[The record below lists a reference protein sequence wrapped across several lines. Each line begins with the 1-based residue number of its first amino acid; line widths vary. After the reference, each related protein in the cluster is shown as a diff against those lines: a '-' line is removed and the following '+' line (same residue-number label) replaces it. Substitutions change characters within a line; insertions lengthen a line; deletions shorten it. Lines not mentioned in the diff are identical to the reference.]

1 MSELKNQVESLLF
14 SAGKRLTIEELG
26 RLCREENLDAI
37 RAAIEILKKELDD
50 KQSSLMLVQEGE
62 AYKLTVRE
70 KYISMVKKVV
80 TTPELPKSIMETL
93 AVVAYKAPV
102 MQSQVIKIRTNKA
115 YRHLEELEEMGYL
128 TREKK
133 GRSRLIKLTPK
144 FFDYFDVP
152 PDKLKEKFHNVVALE
167 KAIEEKETAI
177 LQTQQAIVAAAHD
190 HTPRVEVFTDEPPVL
205 APEIQVEGAKLGEL
219 DTYGEAPKPK
229 KKHKHKHKAEEEAPK
244 TQEEAAEALAAKIL
258 GEAGIESGEATPEE
272 TEEIEKEGR
281 LTVEKIKK
289 EAAKEKPR
297 KTEYTPTGLFPLG
310 VPKEL
315 EEKIAHR
322 VAEITSGETREEA
335 TDENAEMGLPDII
348 PAPEP
353 MTEEEETKAEAEEE
367 MKSEEANP
375 PETPE
380 EEEAVKEVESEVE
393 NPEDETPAE
402 EAAEEKEASEE
413 PAEKES
419 AEEVTEE
426 EAAEEHEAPKPKE
439 MAKKH
444 KRHH

>member
-14 SAGKRLTIEELG
+14 SAGKRLTLEELG

-37 RAAIEILKKELDD
+37 RAAVEILKKELDD

-102 MQSQVIKIRTNKA
+102 MQSHVIKIRTNKA

-152 PDKLKEKFHNVVALE
+152 PDKLKEKFHNVAALE

-177 LQTQQAIVAAAHD
+177 AQTQQAIFVAAHD
-190 HTPRVEVFTDEPPVL
+190 NTPKVEVFTDELPKL
-205 APEIQVEGAKLGEL
+205 APEIEIIGGKVGEL
-219 DTYGEAPKPK
+219 QTYGEAPKPK

-244 TQEEAAEALAAKIL
+244 TPEEAAEALAQKIL
-258 GEAGIESGEATPEE
+258 SEAGIETPEATEEE
-272 TEEIEKEGR
+272 TAEMEEEGK
-281 LTVEKIKK
+281 LTVEKIKR

-297 KTEYTPTGLFPLG
+297 KTEYTSKGMFPSG
-310 VPKEL
+310 VPPEL
-315 EEKIAHR
+315 QEKIEHR
-322 VAEITSGETREEA
+322 VAEITGGETPEEA
-335 TDENAEMGLPDII
+335 SDENAEMGLPDII
-348 PAPEP
+348 PAPKP
-353 MTEEEETKAEAEEE
+353 MTEEEETASEAEEE
-367 MKSEEANP
+367 VKSEEENP

-380 EEEAVKEVESEVE
+380 EEEAVKEVESEAE

-419 AEEVTEE
+419 QEEVAEEET
-426 EAAEEHEAPKPKE
+426 AEEHEAPAPETK
-439 MAKKH
+439 AKKH
-444 KRHH
+444 KHH

>member
-14 SAGKRLTIEELG
+14 SAGKRLTLEELG
-26 RLCREENLDAI
+26 RLCKEENLDAVK
-37 RAAIEILKKELDD
+37 AAVEILKQELDD

-115 YRHLEELEEMGYL
+115 YRHLEELEEMGYI

-152 PDKLKEKFHNVVALE
+152 PDKLKEKFHNVAALE

-177 LQTQQAIVAAAHD
+177 AQTQQAIYAAAHD
-190 HTPRVEVFTDEPPVL
+190 NKPKVEAFSDELPTF
-205 APEIQVEGAKLGEL
+205 APEIEVIGDKVGSLE
-219 DTYGEAPKPK
+219 TYGEAPKPK
-229 KKHKHKHKAEEEAPK
+229 KKHKHKKHAEAEEEPK
-244 TQEEAAEALAAKIL
+244 TPEEAAEALAEKIL
-258 GEAGIESGEATPEE
+258 AEAGIGTPEATEEE
-272 TEEIEKEGR
+272 TAEMEEEGR

-297 KTEYTPTGLFPLG
+297 KSEYTSKGMFPSG
-310 VPKEL
+310 MP
-315 EEKIAHR
+315 EEVREKVEHR
-322 VAEITSGETREEA
+322 VAEMTGQEKAHEEE
-335 TDENAEMGLPDII
+335 TDESAEMGMPDVI

-353 MTEEEETKAEAEEE
+353 MTEAEETAAEAEEE
-367 MKSEEANP
+367 VKSEQAE
-375 PETPE
+375 PELNKE
-380 EEEAVKEVESEVE
+380 EEEAAKEVEE
-393 NPEDETPAE
+393 ETPAQE
-402 EAAEEKEASEE
+402 SAEEGEKAEE
-413 PAEKES
+413 PAEKEPE
-419 AEEVTEE
+419 EEVAE
-426 EAAEEHEAPKPKE
+426 EEHEAQEPEERP
-439 MAKKH
+439 KKH
-444 KRHH
+444 KKHH

>member
-14 SAGKRLTIEELG
+14 SAGKRLTLEELG
-26 RLCREENLDAI
+26 RLCKEENLDAVK
-37 RAAIEILKKELDD
+37 AAVEILKQELDD

-80 TTPELPKSIMETL
+80 KTPELPKSIMETL

-102 MQSQVIKIRTNKA
+102 MQSHVIKIRTNKA

-152 PDKLKEKFHNVVALE
+152 PDKLKEKFHNVAALE

-177 LQTQQAIVAAAHD
+177 EQTQQAIFVAAHD
-190 HTPRVEVFTDEPPVL
+190 NKPQVEVFTDELPKL
-205 APEIQVEGAKLGEL
+205 APEIEVVGAKVGSLE
-219 DTYGEAPKPK
+219 TYGEAPKPK
-229 KKHKHKHKAEEEAPK
+229 KKHKHKKHKEEEEPK
-244 TQEEAAEALAAKIL
+244 TPEEAAEALAQKIL
-258 GEAGIESGEATPEE
+258 GEAGIETGATEEE
-272 TEEIEKEGR
+272 TAEMEEEGK
-281 LTVEKIKK
+281 LTVEKIKR

-297 KTEYTPTGLFPLG
+297 KTEYTSKGMFPGG
-310 VPKEL
+310 VPPEL
-315 EEKIAHR
+315 QEKIEHR
-322 VAEITSGETREEA
+322 VAEITSGETHEEA
-335 TDENAEMGLPDII
+335 VDENAEMGLPDII
-348 PAPEP
+348 PAPKP
-353 MTEEEETKAEAEEE
+353 MTEEEETASEAEEE
-367 MKSEEANP
+367 VKSEEENP
-375 PETPE
+375 SETPE
-380 EEEAVKEVESEVE
+380 EEEAVKEVESEAE

-413 PAEKES
+413 PAEKEPEEEV
-419 AEEVTEE
+419 AEEET
-426 EAAEEHEAPKPKE
+426 AEEHEAPAPETK
-439 MAKKH
+439 AKKH
-444 KRHH
+444 KHH